1 MRVIDYP
8 YGYHLLK
15 TELHTTNII
24 VKEPQHIAI
33 AGNIGVGKTTLV
45 QKLAQHYSWKPHL
58 EAVDDNPYLSD
69 FYQDMAKWSFPLQ
82 IYFLNSRFNQVVEIQ
97 NSPISIIQDRTI
109 YEDAFIFA
117 KNLNESGLLESRD
130 YQTYLALFK
139 SMSNMIKAP
148 DLMIYLRAGVPTLVD
163 QIAKR
168 GRDYEVSISIKYL
181 ENLNRNYEEWISEY
195 REGPLLILET
205 DDLDY
210 VNRPEDF
217 DFVLQKI
224 EEELIVKS

>member
-1 MRVIDYP
+1 M
-8 YGYHLLK
+8 
-15 TELHTTNII
+15 
-24 VKEPQHIAI
+24 KEPQHIAI

-45 QKLAQHYSWKPHL
+45 QKLATSYSWEPHL

-69 FYQDMAKWSFPLQ
+69 FYKDMAKWAFPLQ

-97 NSPISIIQDRTI
+97 KSPISIIQDRTI

-117 KNLNESGLLESRD
+117 KNLNESGLLETRD
-130 YQTYLALFK
+130 YETYLALFK
-139 SMSNMIKAP
+139 SMSDMIKAP
-148 DLMIYLRAGVPTLVD
+148 DLLIYLRANISTLVS

-168 GRDYEVSISIKYL
+168 GREYESSISIKYL
-181 ENLNRNYEEWISEY
+181 ENLNRKYEEWIKSY
-195 REGPLLILET
+195 TEGKLLILET

-217 DFVLQKI
+217 LLVRNEIEKHIKSQEKI
-224 EEELIVKS
+224 